1 MEKNAKILI
10 TGASGMVGSQLVKQ
24 LIELGYKNLLTPS
37 SKDIDLRDIY
47 GTNLYFIN
55 NKPEYVFHLA
65 AKVGGIQ
72 ANIDS
77 PVQFLN
83 DNLMMNTN
91 IFYCCNLYN
100 VKKVLYLGSSCIYPK
115 ECQQPMKEEYLLTG
129 LLEPTNEGYA
139 LAKIAGLKL
148 SEAYFKQFGLKTV
161 CLMPCN
167 IYGTGDHYDSEN
179 SHVLSALISKIN
191 LAKVHDL
198 PFISLWGTGIAR
210 REFIHVSDVVKAIL
224 YFFDKIETPEI
235 INIGTGLDCTI
246 KELAEMIKKE
256 IGYTGEIRWDETK
269 PNGMLRKCLDVSK
282 MKSYKFYP
290 YTNLDQGIKRSI
302 KEYKGRLV

>member
-210 REFIHVSDVVKAIL
+210 REFVHVNDVVKAII
-224 YFFDKIETPEI
+224 YFFNLIETPEI

-256 IGYTGEIRWDETK
+256 LGYIGEIKWDETK
-269 PNGMLRKCLDVSK
+269 PNGMLKKCLDVSK
-282 MKSYKFYP
+282 MKSYGFYP
-290 YTNLDQGIKRSI
+290 YIDLDQGIKRSI
-302 KEYKGRLV
+302 KEYKGRKL